1 MGRSKARFITLVL
14 VFGAIAATVVLVG
27 MCYADSKYYG
37 QYNQCISESGGRG
50 DYSSVIYA
58 CGKASQGD
66 PAYPGQKGQNGCA
79 LWIGSA
85 GSHGVPTIY
94 ASSATGTV
102 NVAFWGMCTDKRD
115 TTKSITVSDQEGQ
128 WTNNVGIV
136 AKGNLTRGLW
146 ARPTSVGGTL
156 DVATF
161 IAKADKTPVGKCG
174 MKYTRTVWVGREH
187 SDGKSRHEMPETVSI
202 IVPNP
207 DAADQCKEEEKDL
220 CKRSDW
226 MPSGYARSQASKDY
240 GETFIVVKARNTR
253 IDPTMPSG
261 EWTDLKAKN
270 GGGTYKE
277 EIYARPFDTIIWHS
291 CYYPG
296 VQTEAMENVSD
307 IDGTYTAGG
316 TGGEQYKEP
325 RTDGKCES
333 PIVVNYTQLWW
344 GYENKVGGIW
354 NNKYSFDKNELGPGY
369 DSIEF
374 GHGVYAWQAGF
385 EQGTTYDIKAGS
397 YHLGSED
404 VGNPDGRT
412 QEARTYDPRRVDI
425 SRWRKPSTYG
435 RYKCGETE
443 EGRAVYCTCT
453 NYYKNDIVSASMNQ
467 GVGTGGDSDHDID
480 RVKVLVPY
488 NFENDTD
495 LEVPKNEP
503 VYSGEG
509 PITVSKVTYEV
520 KPRSNGITYD
530 TYATIVPEAEMR
542 LFMYVS
548 EDDSA
553 GGEVSAS
560 GDGCEVIENKQC
572 LQVDGSD
579 MGEEGTPLRLPLN
592 GSEGPDS
599 LDGDGPIP
607 WSKDLAHLERQ
618 YNAFDASAG
627 DYLCFV
633 SAIWPASSGID
644 LQMDPKGDN
653 MWKYSESK
661 CRVIAKKPTFQVWG
675 DSMYSEGNVKTY
687 IGEKRN
693 IYNAYYVDDNKRND
707 NWTEYRNDDKKDKD
721 GNPTYFT
728 KDGAEVERFGSWV
741 EESLILDTGE
751 TTTLASGAATGISTD
766 IFNYAHVG
774 ADNGVSFRNRSP
786 LTFANE
792 DENRVLF
799 GNVAGKSGIK
809 SLVNGD
815 NIHELIDYWVKDSNV
830 IGGCGVSNIHMNC
843 KKLESATGMKIY
855 YAVNNSS
862 EAVSVNTEHEDAD
875 TGLVGSTE
883 TYLLDSRNG
892 SVVID
897 KNIKYGDTYHLLREV
912 PKMIIFAKDVYIK
925 CSVSEVDAVIVA
937 TGTVNTCY
945 DADGNNYNDPARQNQ
960 LRIFGTVMADKI
972 VLGRTYGAAANKT
985 GEEKDKYG
993 IPSDGA
999 AAEIF
1004 DYDSSLLLWS
1014 EFMSGS
1020 GESDTLNTVYQREL
1034 APRY

>member
-14 VFGAIAATVVLVG
+14 VFGAIAATVLLVG
-27 MCYADSKYYG
+27 VCYAGSQYYKKYD
-37 QYNQCISESGGRG
+37 QCINESGGRG

-58 CGKASQGD
+58 CDRAANGD
-66 PAYPGQKGQNGCA
+66 PSNPNEGQNGCA

-85 GSHGVPTIY
+85 SSHGVPTIY
-94 ASSATGTV
+94 ASSTTGTI
-102 NVAFWGMCTDKRD
+102 NVAFFGMCTDKRD
-115 TTKSITVSDQEGQ
+115 TTKSITVSDQKGQ
-128 WTNNVGIV
+128 WVNNVGIV

-161 IAKADKTPVGKCG
+161 IAKATKTPEGKCG
-174 MKYTRTVWVGREH
+174 MRYTRTVWVGREH
-187 SDGKSRHEMPETVSI
+187 SDGNSRDEMQETVSI
-202 IVPNP
+202 VVPNP
-207 DAADQCKEEEKDL
+207 ETADQCKEEEKDL
-220 CKRSDW
+220 CNDW
-226 MPSGYARSQASKDY
+226 MPSDYKKSLTDINY

-253 IDPTMPSG
+253 IDPSKNSG
-261 EWTDLKAKN
+261 KWTDLKAKN

-296 VQTEAMENVSD
+296 VQTKAMTQVSD
-307 IDGTYTAGG
+307 IDGIYTAGG

-325 RTDGKCES
+325 RTDGKCEP

-344 GYENKVGGIW
+344 GYENKAGGIW

-467 GVGTGGDSDHDID
+467 GVGTGGDSDHDMD

-488 NFENDTD
+488 NFENYTD
-495 LEVPKNEP
+495 LEVPENEP

-509 PITVSKVTYEV
+509 PITVSEVTYKV
-520 KPRSNGITYD
+520 GPRYNFITDD
-530 TYATIVPEAEMR
+530 TYATIVPEAKMR
-542 LFMYVS
+542 LFMYVAK
-548 EDDSA
+548 DDSA
-553 GGEVSAS
+553 GGEVSVS
-560 GDGCEVIENKQC
+560 GDGCKVIENKQC

-579 MGEEGTPLRLPLN
+579 NMSKGTPLKLPLN

-607 WSKDLAHLERQ
+607 WSKDLDHLERQ

-627 DYLCFV
+627 DYLCFI

-644 LQMDPKGDN
+644 LQMDPKGDD
-653 MWKYSESK
+653 MWRYSEPK

-693 IYNAYYVDDNKRND
+693 IYNAYYVDDDKRND

-728 KDGAEVERFGSWV
+728 KDGAEVKRFGSWV

-815 NIHELIDYWVKDSNV
+815 NVRELVDYWVGSGTNRKDCVRKDSITGQSCV
-830 IGGCGVSNIHMNC
+830 EI
-843 KKLESATGMKIY
+843 ESATGSKIIY
-855 YAVNNSS
+855 VKVSGTDAGGAVGQN
-862 EAVSVNTEHEDAD
+862 ETHLIDAD
-875 TGLVGSTE
+875 GTVTITS
-883 TYLLDSRNG
+883 D
-892 SVVID
+892 
-897 KNIKYGDTYHLLREV
+897 IKYSDSQYRLLREV
-912 PKMIIFAKDVYIK
+912 PKVIIFAKDVHIK